1 MDSFYNYRDLL
12 KVVMKEK
19 KAETEEEK
27 EIEPEEKKKPKL
39 RENQIFYVVK

>member
-12 KVVMKEK
+12 KVIMKEK

-27 EIEPEEKKKPKL
+27 DIEPEEKKKPKL